1 MANKPL
7 SKETIGSWRDL
18 AQTDAM
24 EEGLTFLERNHC
36 PKANRLDKVETQHHD
51 SLIATGYRLALEDVR
66 SKLTEY
72 EQPAPENPSIPSLD
86 QNP

>member
-7 SKETIGSWRDL
+7 SKETISAWRDL
-18 AQTDAM
+18 AQTGAM
-24 EEGLTFLERNHC
+24 EDGLTFLERNHC

-66 SKLTEY
+66 SRLTEY
-72 EQPAPENPSIPSLD
+72 EVPTQESPSIPSLIP
-86 QNP
+86 NP